1 MVVLSSSAPDC
12 AMDKLDISVIVAKV
26 EAIVT
31 LRVALTLISFIIIR
45 LALTTEFIK

>member
-12 AMDKLDISVIVAKV
+12 ALDKLDISVIVAKV

-31 LRVALTLISFIIIR
+31 LRVALTLILFIIIR